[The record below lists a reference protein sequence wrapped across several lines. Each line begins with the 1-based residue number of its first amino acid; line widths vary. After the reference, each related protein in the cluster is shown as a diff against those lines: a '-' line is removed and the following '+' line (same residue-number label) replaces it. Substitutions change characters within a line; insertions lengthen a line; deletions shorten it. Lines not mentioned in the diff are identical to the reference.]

1 MYVSCSLAGFLIL
14 AILALSMRVGTHA
27 NAATCRTS
35 CSGTVEEAENSCQTC
50 MTGSQGVKHRE
61 RGERGRRLLVGC
73 GCPLQVTE
81 KGQKET
87 IKVKTTYFVV
97 DEFLLNAGVA
107 LPDLVMM
114 RIQASA
120 SITETVTGVRRT
132 FNLF

>member
-1 MYVSCSLAGFLIL
+1 MRKSSDSQKESEDEQDGGWQWGEVGNQRTEGKSLRA
-14 AILALSMRVGTHA
+14 
-27 NAATCRTS
+27 
-35 CSGTVEEAENSCQTC
+35 
-50 MTGSQGVKHRE
+50 
-61 RGERGRRLLVGC
+61 LLVC
-73 GCPLQVTE
+73 KIIYP
-81 KGQKET
+81 
-87 IKVKTTYFVV
+87 FVV